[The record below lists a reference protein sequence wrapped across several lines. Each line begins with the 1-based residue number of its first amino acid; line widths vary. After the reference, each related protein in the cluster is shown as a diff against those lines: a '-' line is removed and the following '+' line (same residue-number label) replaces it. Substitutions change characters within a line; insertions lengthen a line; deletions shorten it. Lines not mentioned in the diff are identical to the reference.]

1 MKSNIPIRHHY
12 IPQFLLRQ
20 FCNSEGYL
28 CYCDKKSFA
37 NVNKKPEEVFM
48 VRNLYRDTINNPDN
62 PVQIEKDFS
71 VFERE
76 ASEIIHKFLTEPD
89 ITISVE
95 KEEKLKLFFALMG
108 IRSKGAAEKF
118 SQGLLEDSKKF
129 YSVYQEN
136 GDFTDFWK
144 RNLSLLVKCR
154 SYSEVESHPE
164 IDKPIK
170 MFMRRDAYG
179 FAGLHFVIAE
189 KRGKEDFI
197 IGDSYPVEVK
207 ALWNGYEAREYSIY
221 PISSDRML
229 FMVDNALDM
238 TWNNK
243 KLSDFERELKPI
255 PLHSKDG
262 KTIRYHV
269 KKMYES
275 EVKVFNSITFDG
287 AEDGV
292 AFKDRTKVSLN
303 TYPDI
308 YASWKASGEVQA
320 DGTNKTL

>member
-1 MKSNIPIRHHY
+1 MHSNIPIRHHY

-28 CYCDKKSFA
+28 CYCDKTNFEII
-37 NVNKKPEEVFM
+37 NKKPEEVFM

-76 ASEIIHKFLTEPD
+76 ASEIIHKFLTEPE

-95 KEEKLKLFFALMG
+95 EEEKLKLFFALMG

-118 SQGLLEDSKKF
+118 SNGLSEDSKKF

-136 GDFTDFWK
+136 GDFSDFWK

-154 SYSEVESHPE
+154 SYTEVNNNPD
-164 IDKPIK
+164 IDEPIK
-170 MFMRRDAYG
+170 IFMRRDTYG
-179 FAGLHFVIAE
+179 FMGLHFVIAE

-197 IGDSYPVEVK
+197 IGDSYPVEVSGF
-207 ALWNGYEAREYSIY
+207 LNGNKAREYAIF
-221 PISSDRML
+221 PISSDRVL
-229 FMVDNALDM
+229 FMADNILNVV
-238 TWNNK
+238 WNNK

-255 PLHSKDG
+255 PPHSKDE

-269 KKMYES
+269 KKIYES
-275 EVKVFNSITFDG
+275 DVKLINAITFDG
-287 AEDGV
+287 AEDSV
-292 AFKDRTKVSLN
+292 AFKDRSKVSLSE
-303 TYPDI
+303 YAEI
-308 YASWKASGEVQA
+308 YKNWTSSGEC
-320 DGTNKTL
+320 